1 LSNYSAMGI
10 VVVTDIQNLLELNGI
25 QQDNLDPV
33 LGLAGLLTS

>member
-1 LSNYSAMGI
+1 MGI